1 MGRSKG
7 RKTHICKDDVLK
19 RVIELF
25 STMTEAEEITEDSE
39 LIDDLEICSM
49 DILFVISCLE
59 EEFQVKISEKDVR
72 KMYTVGDVANVV
84 KALKK

>member
-1 MGRSKG
+1 M
-7 RKTHICKDDVLK
+7 CKDDILK

-25 STMTEAEEITEDSE
+25 STMTEAEEIREYSE
-39 LIDDLEICSM
+39 LIDDLEISSM
-49 DILFVISCLE
+49 DILFVMSCLE
-59 EEFQVKISEKDVR
+59 EEFQVKVSEKDIR

>member
-1 MGRSKG
+1 M
-7 RKTHICKDDVLK
+7 CKDDILK

-39 LIDDLEICSM
+39 LIDDLEISSM
-49 DILFVISCLE
+49 DILFVMSCLE
-59 EEFQVKISEKDVR
+59 EEFQVKVSEKDIR

>member
-1 MGRSKG
+1 MCKG
-7 RKTHICKDDVLK
+7 DILK

-25 STMTEAEEITEDSE
+25 SSMTEAEEITEDSE
-39 LIDDLEICSM
+39 LIDDLEISSM

-59 EEFQVKISEKDVR
+59 EEFQVKISEKDIR

-84 KALKK
+84 NALQK

>member
-1 MGRSKG
+1 M
-7 RKTHICKDDVLK
+7 CKDDILK

-39 LIDDLEICSM
+39 LIDDLDISSM
-49 DILFVISCLE
+49 DILFLISCIE
-59 EEFQVKISEKDVR
+59 EEFNIKVPEKAIR
-72 KMYTVGDVANVV
+72 KMFTVGDVANVV